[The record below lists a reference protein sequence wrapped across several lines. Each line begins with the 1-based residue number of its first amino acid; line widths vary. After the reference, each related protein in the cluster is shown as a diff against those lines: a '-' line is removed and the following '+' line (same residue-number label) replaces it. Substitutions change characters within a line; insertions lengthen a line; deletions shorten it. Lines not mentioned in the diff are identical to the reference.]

1 MYWPKCLFF
10 NTKGACSDTTFLAP
24 HVKIEVGSDAASSL
38 LTQEL
43 PTAAEVHHV
52 QFELLLHVLAEV
64 ADSHSEVLKKL

>member
-1 MYWPKCLFF
+1 
-10 NTKGACSDTTFLAP
+10 
-24 HVKIEVGSDAASSL
+24 VKIEVGSDAASSL

-52 QFELLLHVLAEV
+52 QFELLLHVFVEV